1 MGNRCKPLSDV
12 NDQRNKLSPI
22 TKPDD
27 NDVQHDGLTTIALA
41 ELEDRLKAH
50 LRELDARLTARLDDI
65 EEKNS
70 TETATQGAT

>member
-1 MGNRCKPLSDV
+1 MPRRVDHLQPIHAPL
-12 NDQRNKLSPI
+12 QRNKLSPM

-27 NDVQHDGLTTIALA
+27 NVKHDALTPVALA

-65 EEKNS
+65 DERIEEKK
-70 TETATQGAT
+70 